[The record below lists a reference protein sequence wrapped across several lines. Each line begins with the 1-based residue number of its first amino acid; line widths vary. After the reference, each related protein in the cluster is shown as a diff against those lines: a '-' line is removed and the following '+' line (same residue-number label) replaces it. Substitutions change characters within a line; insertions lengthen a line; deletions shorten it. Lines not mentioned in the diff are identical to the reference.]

1 MAQHA
6 SGWQAGSPVWLGGWA
21 RADTNAVRLLGE
33 GGRAVRDAGG
43 ERRESTAGR
52 DETAR
57 ACVLSLAGRG
67 ERSDGPSGLWY
78 FYRALLRISG
88 SRRMVS

>member
-21 RADTNAVRLLGE
+21 RADTSAVRLLGE

-52 DETAR
+52 GVER
-57 ACVLSLAGRG
+57 GGRDTG
-67 ERSDGPSGLWY
+67 AAAATGGLGPSVGCSH
-78 FYRALLRISG
+78 RAAARDDPALG
-88 SRRMVS
+88 VEVVA